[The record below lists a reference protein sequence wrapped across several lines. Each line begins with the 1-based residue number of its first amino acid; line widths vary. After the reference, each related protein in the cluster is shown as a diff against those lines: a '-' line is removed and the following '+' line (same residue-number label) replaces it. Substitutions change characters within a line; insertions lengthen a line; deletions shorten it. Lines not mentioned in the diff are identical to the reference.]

1 MNNNFELEL
10 LLKNYKEP
18 KKNININ
25 EQNNKNIED
34 IIRKQYDEQIR
45 YYKFIKENSKLKKG
59 HCLRFI
65 RKDLKNISSVF
76 LIKEVIKDSND
87 NVTGLEITE
96 IYGFKKYKINPNN
109 YYLFTNYG
117 SNIGKMKSNP
127 IYSTEIAKLSNLF
140 DDNYVKPNFDD
151 EINNF
156 IKSNMS
162 DDKAFNE
169 GLKKFVFI
177 DPKLYKNK

>member
-1 MNNNFELEL
+1 MNNNNLELEL

-18 KKNININ
+18 KKNTTNIN
-25 EQNNKNIED
+25 EKNIED
-34 IIRKQYDEQIR
+34 NIRNQYDEQIR
-45 YYKFIKENSKLKKG
+45 YYKFIKEPNKLKKG

-76 LIKEVIKDSND
+76 LIKEVIRDSND
-87 NVTGLEITE
+87 IVTGLEITE

-127 IYSTEIAKLSNLF
+127 IYSTEIAKLNNLF
-140 DDNYVKPNFDD
+140 DDTYVKENFDD

-156 IKSNMS
+156 IKSNMNN
-162 DDKAFNE
+162 DKAFND
-169 GLKKFVFI
+169 GLKKFVYV
-177 DPKLYKNK
+177 DPKLYKK